1 MGELV
6 AKKEIL
12 IIIFFFV
19 FGVIAAMGIA
29 VKTLLP
35 SYNTELTN
43 ILSIKD
49 RKKIPSTV
57 YPSWK
62 KVGFIIENGIYR
74 VYVETKNPI
83 IFVNSRFII
92 WTRFSNPYPVS
103 SHPKKLFWFAN
114 FLIFVDCENMV
125 TATMDGVPP
134 GKSDSIMIAKDSRII
149 QKNIQKFRSNSQYIQ
164 SVEQNLQMTG
174 RMSYIE
180 RGTLPF
186 LVSRIWCR

>member
-83 IFVNSRFII
+83 IFVNSRF
-92 WTRFSNPYPVS
+92 
-103 SHPKKLFWFAN
+103 
-114 FLIFVDCENMV
+114 M
-125 TATMDGVPP
+125 
-134 GKSDSIMIAKDSRII
+134 
-149 QKNIQKFRSNSQYIQ
+149 
-164 SVEQNLQMTG
+164 
-174 RMSYIE
+174 
-180 RGTLPF
+180 
-186 LVSRIWCR
+186 